1 MLINYKNALRFLSI
15 LAIILVSSC
24 SKNDGPDTPP
34 GGEPPANGKKIILK
48 ISANTTFGD
57 ILTDGNGRAL
67 YFFAPDVKGT
77 SECIEGCEAV
87 WPVFYADDAT
97 LPAGLTAAD
106 VATITRAD
114 GKKQTTYKGWPLYYY
129 AQDATSSEVKGDGID
144 DNWFVAKSN
153 YAIMLGEAQL
163 VGEDGKN
170 YSADNKEGTGITRY
184 LTDGAGRTLYAYA
197 PDTFNKNN
205 WTKDDL
211 SNDAIWPIYGSSELV
226 LPSVITENMV
236 MEITSAGKKQL
247 TFKGHPL
254 YYYGP
259 DTKRGETKGV
269 SVPAPGVWPVLT
281 LNSPALE
288 N

>member
-1 MLINYKNALRFLSI
+1 MLFTFKNALRLLPLLTI
-15 LAIILVSSC
+15 VVLSSC
-24 SKNDGPDTPP
+24 SKNEGPDIPP
-34 GGEPPANGKKIILK
+34 TGEPPVDGPKTALK
-48 ISANTTFGD
+48 ISANTAFGN

-77 SECIEGCEAV
+77 SECSGGCEAL
-87 WPVFYADDAT
+87 WPVFYANDNT
-97 LPAGLTAAD
+97 LPPELAAAD
-106 VATITRAD
+106 VLTVTRAD
-114 GKKQTTYKGWPLYYY
+114 GKKQTTFKGWPLYYY
-129 AQDATSSEVKGDGID
+129 AQDGTSNNVKGDGIG

-163 VGEDGKN
+163 VGENGKN
-170 YSADNKEGTGITRY
+170 YTADNQEGTGITRY
-184 LTDGAGRTLYAYA
+184 LTDGTGKTLYGYA
-197 PDTFNKNN
+197 PDTFNKNT

-211 SNDAIWPIYGSSELV
+211 SNDAIWPIYGSLDVV
-226 LPSVITENMV
+226 LPSVISESLV

-269 SVPAPGVWPVLT
+269 SIPVAGVWPVLT
-281 LNSPALE
+281 LNSPALIH
-288 N
+288 